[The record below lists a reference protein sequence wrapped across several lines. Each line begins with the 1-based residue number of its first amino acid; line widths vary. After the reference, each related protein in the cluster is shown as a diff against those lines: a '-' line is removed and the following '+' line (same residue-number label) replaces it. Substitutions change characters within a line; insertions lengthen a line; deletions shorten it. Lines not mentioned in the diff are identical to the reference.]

1 MTSKNGLLN
10 RWAWRELL
18 HGQIWPVAVA
28 LALIITCVFALSA
41 LADRIENVL
50 TQQGRNLIAADT
62 VLRTR
67 QPLNTEQIDA
77 FKQAGATVS
86 AQTRF
91 GTMAFSEQKMQL
103 VSVKAVDS
111 LYPLRGDLVLEQNG
125 QAIGGDRRIQP
136 GELWLSERVFSLLS
150 VKPGDTVSIGNLDL
164 AVSGTLAA
172 EPELSFNPFSQM
184 PAVMMHRADVP
195 AAGVVR
201 EGSRVRYRYFLTGD
215 EPSLSA
221 AKASYTLQDGERW
234 VDENTSDRTG
244 DMLDRSRQ
252 YLSLTVVLV
261 IVMAAAT
268 LTLTCQHYAKSRA
281 DLVAML
287 KSLGATQQWVRR
299 WLARQLTLLFV
310 LATAVGL
317 AAGYTLEVLLRLP
330 LTDVLPS
337 PLPSYGWVPWV
348 LAPGVALLVALPALG
363 VPLLKLLDAPAL
375 AAVQS
380 QAAIGR
386 RRRGTAAV
394 LIAIPVGAL
403 ALWAF
408 DNTLLWTVLGAMAV
422 MIVLLALAGLGLLRL
437 VKSRVRAPS
446 VKLAL
451 SRITRNKLAS
461 SVQLGALAISFML
474 LAIIWL
480 LRTDLLADWGR
491 MLPPDAPNVFALN
504 IAPSEQQD
512 YVGELDEASLMRSDA
527 YPIVRGR
534 LVGKNGERYQLPTDE
549 AERDEADE
557 ALRRELNFTWRD
569 SLPSHNEVIA
579 GDWPTENGVSVEA
592 DIAERLEIE
601 IGDSLTFS
609 VTGQDFTATV
619 NSIREVEWRNMRPNF
634 YFIFDRETLAD
645 KPANWLVSFRLDESQ
660 TPLLNRL
667 AREYPTVTLL
677 DLRTMS
683 SRIQSILRQIGL
695 SLSVL
700 AGLAVISG
708 LLLLLTLLRISLSE
722 RQQEINLYRTL
733 GASRTRIQR
742 TLWSEYGV
750 MAFVS
755 GLMAVLGAEAAM
767 VGLLKWGFEME
778 VRLHPELWA
787 VLPVLAVALVFVT
800 VASMLR
806 KLIDPQ
812 RR

>member
-1 MTSKNGLLN
+1 MASNNGLLN

-62 VLRTR
+62 VLSTR
-67 QPLNTEQIDA
+67 QPVNTEQIET
-77 FKQAGATVS
+77 FKQAGTTVS

-91 GTMAFSEQKMQL
+91 GTMAFSEQNMQL

-125 QAIGGDRRIQP
+125 QALTGDRRIQP
-136 GELWLSERVFSLLS
+136 GELWLSERVFSLLD
-150 VKPGDTVSIGNLDL
+150 VKPGDKVSIGNLDL
-164 AVSGTLAA
+164 SVSGTLAV

-184 PAVMMHRADVP
+184 PAVMMHRDDVP

-221 AKASYTLQDGERW
+221 ARDSYTLQDGERW

-287 KSLGATQQWVRR
+287 KSLGASQQWVRR

-310 LATAVGL
+310 LATVVGL
-317 AAGYTLEVLLRLP
+317 GAGYLLEVLLRLP

-380 QAAIGR
+380 QAGSGR
-386 RRRGTAAV
+386 HRRGTAAI

-408 DNTLLWTVLGAMAV
+408 DNTLLWSVLAAMAA
-422 MIVLLALAGLGLLRL
+422 MIVLLALAGLGLLKL

-491 MLPPDAPNVFALN
+491 MLPPDAPNVFAMN
-504 IAPSEQQD
+504 IAPSAQQD
-512 YVGELDEASLMRSDA
+512 YVGELDQASLMRSDA

-534 LVGKNGERYQLPTDE
+534 LVGKNGERYQVSTDE
-549 AERDEADE
+549 AERDE
-557 ALRRELNFTWRD
+557 ALRRELNFTWRET
-569 SLPSHNEVIA
+569 LPSHNEVLA

-592 DIAERLEIE
+592 DIAARLGIE

-634 YFIFDRETLAD
+634 YFIFDRDTLAD

-660 TPLLNRL
+660 TSLLNRL

-750 MAFVS
+750 MALVS

-767 VGLLKWGFEME
+767 AGLLKWGFEME

-787 VLPVLAVALVFVT
+787 VLPVLAVGLVFVT
-800 VASMLR
+800 VASMLG

>member
-1 MTSKNGLLN
+1 MASNNGLLT

-62 VLRTR
+62 VLSTR
-67 QPLNTEQIDA
+67 QPINTEQIET
-77 FKQAGATVS
+77 FKQAGTTVS

-91 GTMAFSEQKMQL
+91 GTMAFSEQNMQL

-125 QAIGGDRRIQP
+125 QALTGDRRIQP
-136 GELWLSERVFSLLS
+136 GELWLSERVFSLLD
-150 VKPGDTVSIGNLDL
+150 VKPGDKVSIGNLDL
-164 AVSGTLAA
+164 SVSGTLAA

-184 PAVMMHRADVP
+184 PAVMMHRDDVP

-221 AKASYTLQDGERW
+221 ARDSYTLQDGERW

-287 KSLGATQQWVRR
+287 KSLGASQQWVRR

-310 LATAVGL
+310 LATVVGL
-317 AAGYTLEVLLRLP
+317 GAGYLLEVLLRLP

-380 QAAIGR
+380 QAGSGR
-386 RRRGTAAV
+386 HRRGTAAI

-408 DNTLLWTVLGAMAV
+408 DNTLLWSVLAAMAA
-422 MIVLLALAGLGLLRL
+422 MIVLLALAGLGLLKL

-491 MLPPDAPNVFALN
+491 MLPPDAPNVFAMN
-504 IAPSEQQD
+504 IAPSAQQD
-512 YVGELDEASLMRSDA
+512 YVGELDQASLMRSDA

-534 LVGKNGERYQLPTDE
+534 LVGKNGERYQVST
-549 AERDEADE
+549 DEADE
-557 ALRRELNFTWRD
+557 ALRRELNFTWRET
-569 SLPSHNEVIA
+569 LPSHNEVLA

-592 DIAERLEIE
+592 DIAARLGIE

-634 YFIFDRETLAD
+634 YFIFDRDTLAD

-660 TPLLNRL
+660 TSLLNRL

-683 SRIQSILRQIGL
+683 SRVQSILRQIGL